1 MEQPMIAP
9 PVVPDDDNLSPALLA
24 LVRAK
29 NEAVRPPRTLVPRQ
43 RARFRSFLS
52 VEDAALATLARY
64 RVAQGDEPEAA

>member
-29 NEAVRPPRTLVPRQ
+29 NEAVRPPRTLVPRCIS
-43 RARFRSFLS
+43 AWIAY
-52 VEDAALATLARY
+52 VDATPDRY